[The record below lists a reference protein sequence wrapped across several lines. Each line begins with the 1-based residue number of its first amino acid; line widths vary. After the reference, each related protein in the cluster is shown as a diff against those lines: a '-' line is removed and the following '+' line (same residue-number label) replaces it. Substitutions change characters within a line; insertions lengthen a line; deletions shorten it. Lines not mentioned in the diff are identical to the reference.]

1 MGKKVK
7 KGFKKAVKNP
17 FVQTIGAGLI
27 GGPIFGSIV
36 GGGNLFGGFGGD
48 EQQRQ
53 TSETRLSEPG
63 QQQFDFA
70 GGQLQDIFGA
80 PPATVQAPDFGQAIG
95 AINSID
101 FGGINNSIGALEGF
115 SGTQAAKDALGQLG
129 AFRGTPEA
137 FRTLRALEDFGRAEQ
152 GFVTDARN
160 AVLNF
165 DEGFESDAIP
175 LLLET
180 AQGKF
185 LTEQSGNPF
194 IRDFID
200 AAQRP
205 VIENFREEVLP
216 GILST
221 FAGTGGVG
229 SSLRA
234 GFTNQQ
240 ARDLQRNLGDIS
252 ANISFNVFEAER
264 QRQQA
269 AQNSILGFEDASL
282 NRQLQARTIN
292 LEAAQQSAQLLLA
305 ARTAA
310 GSQATALSQQRLQAL
325 QGAASGQV
333 ALSAQRQAALAAALQ
348 GRIGAGNLRIGQGN
362 AFINIE
368 NSRQRSR
375 EFNAGQQNQRVR
387 DLIDF
392 QRNSA
397 IAGNRTFE
405 TFLKPGFP

>member
-7 KGFKKAVKNP
+7 KGFKKVVNNP
-17 FVQTIGAGLI
+17 IAQTIGAGVI
-27 GGPIFGSIV
+27 GGPIFGSLV
-36 GGGNLFGGFGGD
+36 GGGFLGGFGGD
-48 EQQRQ
+48 EETRQ
-53 TSETRLSEPG
+53 ISETRLSEPG

-70 GGQLQDIFGA
+70 GGKLQDIFNT
-80 PPATVQAPDFGQAIG
+80 PPVQISGPDFGQALG

-101 FGGINNSIGALEGF
+101 FGGINRSIGNLEGF
-115 SGTQAAKDALGQLG
+115 SGTQAAKDALGRLG

-175 LLLET
+175 LLLEA

-185 LTEQSGNPF
+185 LTEQAGNPF

-205 VIENFREEVLP
+205 VIENFQEQVLP

-252 ANISFNVFEAER
+252 SNISFNVFE
-264 QRQQA
+264 
-269 AQNSILGFEDASL
+269 G
-282 NRQLQARTIN
+282 RTP
-292 LEAAQQSAQLLLA
+292 APGGGT
-305 ARTAA
+305 R
-310 GSQATALSQQRLQAL
+310 
-325 QGAASGQV
+325 
-333 ALSAQRQAALAAALQ
+333 
-348 GRIGAGNLRIGQGN
+348 GNLGLRRCW
-362 AFINIE
+362 
-368 NSRQRSR
+368 S
-375 EFNAGQQNQRVR
+375 
-387 DLIDF
+387 
-392 QRNSA
+392 
-397 IAGNRTFE
+397 
-405 TFLKPGFP
+405 